1 MSIAYAAL
9 YWFVIATTLMSGALG
24 FLLKLPNF
32 YFPHVY
38 LVTTGPSGALSA
50 GTGLTPFEV
59 LATYTFGILY
69 VAPLV
74 GMVYAFFEGS
84 AAAKRAACLMPFVYH
99 AASVWGVLEVFPAA
113 LNPAVATLASAAGMH
128 AFYAVLLAVLV
139 VFASD
144 ANKQK
149 SS

>member
-1 MSIAYAAL
+1 MSVAYAAL
-9 YWFVIATTLMSGALG
+9 YWFVIVTTLMSGALG

-32 YFPHVY
+32 YFPDVY
-38 LVTTGPSGALSA
+38 LITGPSGALAA
-50 GTGLTPFEV
+50 GTGSTPFEV

-74 GMVYAFFEGS
+74 GMTYAFLEGT
-84 AAAKRAACLMPFVYH
+84 AAAKRAACLMPFGYH
-99 AASVWGVLEVFPAA
+99 VASVWGVLVVFPNA

-128 AFYAVLLAVLV
+128 AFYAFLLAALV
-139 VFASD
+139 VFATD
-144 ANKQK
+144 TNKMK